1 MLDIH
6 IVIDTIYLKKEKVIQ
21 VSQEKLFG
29 IKLEM
34 DRKEVALHASLHL
47 GPRRVNIRPV
57 SS

>member
-1 MLDIH
+1 MS
-6 IVIDTIYLKKEKVIQ
+6 VIDNIYLKKEKVIQ

-34 DRKEVALHASLHL
+34 DRKEVAFHASLHL
-47 GPRRVNIRPV
+47 GPRMVNIRPV